1 MRPRK
6 EVLIGDMNI
15 LDFLA
20 TKHQTDT
27 EPHPLQELLETAV
40 TCMLTED
47 EQEIFWMRYGESL
60 PIRAIATALGYTS
73 HWIIQ
78 VKLERIKAKV
88 KEYLDERTNTDSNA

>member
-6 EVLIGDMNI
+6 EVLIGDPLV

-20 TKHQTDT
+20 AKHQKDT

-40 TCMLTED
+40 TSMLTEN
-47 EQEIFWMRYGESL
+47 EQEIFWLRYGESL

-73 HWIIQ
+73 HQIIQ
-78 VKLERIKAKV
+78 VRLARIQQKV
-88 KEYLDERTNTDSNA
+88 KEYLED